1 MKRIAGPVG
10 ARLHRFSYQS
20 FGAFNRNSSA
30 LLVQSV
36 RLIAS
41 LARLRASMSAFT

>member
-1 MKRIAGPVG
+1 MKRVVGPVG

-20 FGAFNRNSSA
+20 FGAFNRISSA
-30 LLVQSV
+30 VVQSV

-41 LARLRASMSAFT
+41 LVRLRASMSAFT